1 MAIAAFEDAND
12 VHPQH
17 PYCIDSISKSYNL
30 RFEQTKDYS
39 DLDLAICAG
48 EQEFRIDSGACG
60 QFRQVDFLAQL
71 LLRRFS
77 ASHSHADLD
86 KAIQLYRTVMFC
98 GWYHGE
104 RFRGAAC
111 YADLCMR
118 YMGAVKSLRP
128 YQIVIDLIQEMISPS
143 YPITEQYGTVTQ
155 VRDAHNAAVAAAI
168 DAGDFA
174 LALTWFERG
183 RCIVWGHV
191 FRMRIPVE
199 DLRPVATH
207 LADDI
212 REIYEQISDTEAM
225 LERSHE
231 TPGQL
236 QASYRYP
243 KLIERLNSLI
253 LKVRSLPGH
262 EGFLQPKTL
271 DELRETASLGPVVAI
286 HVDKSSCSALILQ
299 HSRDDVLCIPL
310 PQLTLNAAERMRNRI
325 QHSLIM
331 GGVRGMCTS
340 GAQHDRSSMAPA
352 LSALWARVVEPVLRT
367 LGYTSPGSSS
377 ELPRI
382 TWCASG
388 PLASLPLHAAGLYGT
403 DSEARAFNCAI
414 HSYTPS
420 LSALLSALLQSRL
433 AASPSK
439 GTVFAISQPETPDQ
453 SPLPG
458 TLAEVKAIQRV
469 VGADNLTWL
478 DGAAATSAAVLA
490 QIGQHAWTHLACHA
504 VQDQEKPMESGFLLC
519 DGRVS
524 LRALMRRTG
533 AGRNSLAVLSA
544 CQTATGDGALPEE
557 AMHLAAGMLMT
568 GFRSVVG
575 TMWSI
580 GDGDAP
586 VVMDAFYT
594 YLVDEARG
602 DSARSAVA
610 LHEAVGRL
618 REKVGEDRFLQWVP
632 FVHFGV

>member
-1 MAIAAFEDAND
+1 MAHAYELKFE
-12 VHPQH
+12 
-17 PYCIDSISKSYNL
+17 
-30 RFEQTKDYS
+30 RTKDRLY
-39 DLDLAICAG
+39 LDLAICAR
-48 EQEFRIDSGACG
+48 EMDYRVDSRACAD
-60 QFRQVDFLAQL
+60 FESVDSLSIL
-71 LLRRFS
+71 LLKRFS
-77 ASHSHADLD
+77 VAQSYADLD
-86 KAIQLYRTVMFC
+86 RAMQIYRILMVV
-98 GWYHGE
+98 GRYHRE

-118 YMGAVKSLRP
+118 YMGAAKSLRP
-128 YQIVIDLIQEMISPS
+128 YQIAVDLIQDMISPS
-143 YPITEQYGTVTQ
+143 YPITEQYGTVKQ
-155 VRDAHNAAVAAAI
+155 IRDAHNAAVAAAI

-199 DLRPVATH
+199 ELRPVASD

-212 REIYEQISDTEAM
+212 RAVYEQISDTEAM

-243 KLIERLNSLI
+243 KLIERLNNLI

-271 DELRETASLGPVVAI
+271 DELREIASLGPVIAI
-286 HVDKSSCSALILQ
+286 HADKSCCSALVLQ
-299 HSRDDVLCIPL
+299 HSRDNVHHIPL
-310 PQLTLNAAERMRNRI
+310 PQLTLSAAERMRDRI

-331 GGVRGMCTS
+331 GGVRGMRPS

-352 LSALWARVVEPVLRT
+352 LSALWTRVVEPVLRE
-367 LGYTSPGSSS
+367 LGYSSPGSSS

-403 DSEARAFNCAI
+403 DSETRAFNCAI

-439 GTVFAISQPETPDQ
+439 GTVFAVSQPETPDQ

-458 TLAEVKAIQRV
+458 TLAEVKAIRRV

-504 VQDQEKPMESGFLLC
+504 VQDQKKPMESGFLLY
-519 DGRVS
+519 DGRIS

-586 VVMDAFYT
+586 VVMDALYAH
-594 YLVDEARG
+594 LMNEAHG
-602 DSARSAVA
+602 DSAQSAIA
-610 LHEAVGRL
+610 LHEAVKRL
-618 REKVGEDRFLQWVP
+618 RDKIGEERFLQWVP